1 VNHVTATMYYNIII
15 YNHKYVIEIYF
26 RSKKDPKSNRL
37 SKTLQLRLQNDSY
50 DNIDENSNYATI
62 TNSE

>member
-1 VNHVTATMYYNIII
+1 MLQTMYYNIII
-15 YNHKYVIEIYF
+15 YKHMYVIEIYF

-37 SKTLQLRLQNDSY
+37 SKTLQIRLQNDSY